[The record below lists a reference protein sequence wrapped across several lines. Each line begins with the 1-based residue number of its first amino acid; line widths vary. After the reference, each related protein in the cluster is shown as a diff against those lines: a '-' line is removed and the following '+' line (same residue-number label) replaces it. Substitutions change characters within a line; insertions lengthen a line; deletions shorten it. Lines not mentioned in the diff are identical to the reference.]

1 MHTETPAYQSAD
13 LPIRNIA
20 ESDLGSAD
28 ALYRLTFGSAES
40 RLVELRRYL
49 ALPLA
54 GAPTVI
60 APSAN
65 SDAQEILAR
74 CGFAFV
80 RSTRHM
86 RHGMLPR
93 PRQRSRIYGQE
104 GFAIG

>member
-1 MHTETPAYQSAD
+1 MQTDTPLHHPRD
-13 LPIRNIA
+13 LVISRMA
-20 ESDLGSAD
+20 ESDLGAAD
-28 ALYRLTFGSAES
+28 ALYRLALGSAES

-65 SDAQEILAR
+65 SDAQELLTR

-86 RHGMLPR
+86 RRGTLPR
-93 PRQRSRIYGQE
+93 PRRRSRIYGQE
-104 GFAIG
+104 SFAIG